1 MKSLR
6 YMIVFPVL
14 LIVVSV
20 AEGWYHYDRVKADMV
35 SDLNQALERVVA
47 SSATVDGVL
56 ETLPLLQGGT
66 MLTLG
71 GEHTDFA
78 RQLQIPA
85 LRDTAFIACCLGG
98 GHGRTEDSAARQA
111 ARICSDTIM
120 LARHTE
126 EGMDIAVTVK
136 AYANPTLASIFS
148 HSGSGR
154 PVVLFAAGLLT
165 LGLML
170 VAQRMAMKSQ
180 FLPVSVDACPQ
191 VSSSACVSAIM
202 PRVLNLTPM
211 QEQLLEL
218 FYASPSR
225 TLSREDI
232 CAALW
237 PKKDNPED
245 GLYTF
250 ISRMKSTLASQS
262 SLRIV
267 NRRGREYVLVD
278 ETGGNAC

>member
-20 AEGWYHYDRVKADMV
+20 ADGLYHYDRVKADMV
-35 SDLNQALERVVA
+35 SDLNQALERMVA

-56 ETLPLLQGGT
+56 ETLSLLHGGT

-85 LRDTAFIACCLGG
+85 LRDTAFIAYCLGG
-98 GHGRTEDSAARQA
+98 GYGRAEDSAARQA

-120 LARHTE
+120 LARHTAA
-126 EGMDIAVTVK
+126 GTDIAVTVK

-154 PVVLFAAGLLT
+154 PVLLFVTGLLM

-170 VAQRMAMKSQ
+170 VAQKMAMKPQ
-180 FLPVSVDACPQ
+180 LFPVFIDVCQQALP
-191 VSSSACVSAIM
+191 SSYASATM
-202 PRVLNLTPM
+202 PGTLNLTPM

-225 TLSREDI
+225 TLSKEEI

-237 PKKDNPED
+237 PKKDNPAD

-250 ISRMKSTLASQS
+250 ISRMKSSLALQS

-278 ETGGNAC
+278 EMGENVC